1 MAERTIGASA
11 ALTLIVGLVLST
23 SSAAHAAPADRTA
36 TEPSPLVETTVV
48 EETTIPPSDGP
59 DQEDDEGDESD
70 LSSPE
75 PTGDAELEPTEP
87 PETSE
92 PEPTE
97 PESPEPEPTGDPEP
111 DSGEEPLDGE
121 GEDDAID
128 EDDRTLFPGT
138 PSPTDTPTQAPP
150 SPQPPASPSPTSP
163 PSGSQTTSPAPPS
176 GIRCESRGLY
186 PGATV
191 TVACTAAE
199 GTRLALGS
207 SESAIGGTIS
217 HSGLEITY
225 TAPASVEGTPTD
237 PFTVVAVGP
246 DGERTTT
253 QVSFTVYGA
262 ANGETGADA
271 PARSTPS
278 PTTHNAS
285 PTASANAPAPSA
297 AQFPE
302 GLLSLPIFGLPA
314 SIWDK
319 LPAAPSAADTDPSPG
334 SGDGEDAEAEGPE
347 EMLAQTG
354 SAQTAWTGSLALASI
369 ILGAAALRTSRRPI
383 R

>member
-1 MAERTIGASA
+1 M
-11 ALTLIVGLVLST
+11 
-23 SSAAHAAPADRTA
+23 
-36 TEPSPLVETTVV
+36 
-48 EETTIPPSDGP
+48 
-59 DQEDDEGDESD
+59 
-70 LSSPE
+70 
-75 PTGDAELEPTEP
+75 
-87 PETSE
+87 
-92 PEPTE
+92 
-97 PESPEPEPTGDPEP
+97 
-111 DSGEEPLDGE
+111 
-121 GEDDAID
+121 
-128 EDDRTLFPGT
+128 
-138 PSPTDTPTQAPP
+138 
-150 SPQPPASPSPTSP
+150 
-163 PSGSQTTSPAPPS
+163 
-176 GIRCESRGLY
+176 Y

-285 PTASANAPAPSA
+285 PTASADAPSA